1 MDLEVIFLNKKKIR
15 GKKTTNKLDKYTMT
29 VIMAGVVS
37 MSVAMFSILSTVTE
51 ADSIRASDN
60 SSSMEQS
67 SQSAE
72 NSQNDESSALPENE
86 KEDEHSSAT
95 GDIEVS
101 ASAPSSQASATAQ
114 ASSGAQSSQAAEP
127 EAQTVEKEEPP
138 AKTYTAKNTAATIG
152 TSGVGNIPSWQ
163 AKNSDVVGWIKIP
176 NTNIDYPVVVGPD
189 NLYYEAL
196 GYDKQADKNGVI
208 WADSDTYFGG
218 GRSLSKN
225 NVLYGHNWTNVT
237 NNPRIGNPNDVM
249 FAQLASFH
257 HLDFAQNTPYI
268 YYSTENTE
276 MVWQIFAVFYTEIDF
291 NYIMSDGSS
300 DYMSN
305 VISEAKARSLHNYD
319 VSVNSSDKILTLSTC
334 TRAYGSSA
342 DQRYVVMAK
351 LMDPSEAIV
360 PVTITENADFKK
372 PTL

>member
-1 MDLEVIFLNKKKIR
+1 MEVIFLNKKKIR

-37 MSVAMFSILSTVTE
+37 MSVAMFSILSTVTA
-51 ADSIRASDN
+51 ADSITASDN

-67 SQSAE
+67 SESDNAE
-72 NSQNDESSALPENE
+72 NSQKDMSSALPENE
-86 KEDEHSSAT
+86 AEDDDSSAT

-101 ASAPSSQASATAQ
+101 ASAPSSQPSTAAQ
-114 ASSGAQSSQAAEP
+114 TASGAQSSQAAEP
-127 EAQTVEKEEPP
+127 EAQTVEKEEAP

-152 TSGVGNIPSWQ
+152 TSGVENIPSWQ

-225 NVLYGHNWTNVT
+225 NILYGHNWTNVT
-237 NNPRIGNPNDVM
+237 NNPKIGDPSDVM

-291 NYIMSDGSS
+291 NYIVSDGSS

-360 PVTITENADFKK
+360 PVAITENADFIR